1 MVNQA
6 QTRREEILR
15 VSHGLF
21 LQRGYDRVSVNEII
35 SAVGIAKGTFYHHFS
50 SKDALLEEL
59 IEHRAEEIF
68 AVIEGIASDTSRSAL
83 ERLTGYFRTS
93 VFLKAED
100 PGLLVAALHTFYRPE
115 NTLLRVRMME
125 ANNARIA
132 PVLGRLVQE
141 GVDSGEFRV
150 PDPQLCGQFLIRG
163 FATLS
168 DGISRKILEDPQS
181 PTLNQEL
188 HRVFDFMEWTTARL
202 LGVPL
207 DAVSLAD
214 RAAVDRL
221 FGAEEKEHL

>member
-1 MVNQA
+1 MTKHP
-6 QTRREEILR
+6 QTRRDEILG
-15 VSHGLF
+15 VSHRLF
-21 LQRGYDRVSVNEII
+21 LQHGYDTVSVNEII
-35 SAVGIAKGTFYHHFS
+35 SAVGIAKGTFYHHFP

-59 IEHRAEEIF
+59 IEHRTQEIF
-68 AVIEGIASDTSRSAL
+68 EVIEAIASDTTQSAL
-83 ERLTGYFRTS
+83 ERLTRYFRTS
-93 VFLKAED
+93 VFLKAQD

-115 NTLLRVRMME
+115 NTLLRVRMIE

-141 GVDSGEFRV
+141 GVESGEFQV

-168 DGISRKILEDPQS
+168 DGISRKILADPQS
-181 PTLNQEL
+181 TTLNQEL
-188 HRVFDFMEWTTARL
+188 HRVFDFMEWTTASL
-202 LGVPL
+202 LGVPR

-221 FGAEEKEHL
+221 FSNEEKEHV